1 MMLAHQPQIVAS
13 ASAELLKLRKRPAIW
28 VLAGVWLALLTFFGY
43 LLPYLGSV
51 TGDSSAP
58 RSAALADTLPANL
71 VGNAVAG
78 YALFGGAIV
87 MILGALV
94 AGSEYGWGTLKTVLT
109 QRPGR
114 TSVYA
119 GSLAALAAVLLALVL
134 VSFGLSA
141 AASATIA
148 TSESLPLAWPAATDV
163 LTGIAAGWLILGMWC
178 LFGVLLGTLTRGTAM
193 AIGLGLVWALV
204 VENLVRASS
213 AVLPVLETAAQG
225 LPGVNAGSL
234 VAALGARGEGQGD
247 GTPGVAAVVGG
258 TQATLVLVGF
268 AVAFAVIAGLLQAR
282 RDVS

>member
-1 MMLAHQPQIVAS
+1 MMFAS

-28 VLAGVWLALLTFFGY
+28 VLAGVWLTLLTFFGY
-43 LLPYLGSV
+43 LLPYLGYV

-58 RSAALADTLPANL
+58 RSGALADTLPANL

-119 GSLAALAAVLLALVL
+119 GSLVSLAAVLLALVL
-134 VSFGLSA
+134 VGFGLSA

-148 TSESLPLAWPAATDV
+148 TAESLPLAWPAATDV

-213 AVLPVLETAAQG
+213 AVLDVLGTVQQG

-234 VAALGARGEGQGD
+234 VAALGAQGESPEG
-247 GTPGVAAVVGG
+247 GTPGVAPVVDG

-282 RDVS
+282 RDVI